1 MKEYYF
7 EELGFF
13 TRSAC
18 EKIKDC
24 LQGYS
29 YMNFDISWSDCAGNC
44 TLIVRTNYD
53 DTEENIK
60 NFFFHC
66 ALNML

>member
-7 EELGFF
+7 EELGYF
-13 TRSAC
+13 TRSTC
-18 EKIKDC
+18 EKIKER

-29 YMNFDISWSDCAGNC
+29 YMNFDISWSDCVGNC
-44 TLIVRTNYD
+44 ILIVKTDYD

-60 NFFFHC
+60 NFFLHC
-66 ALNML
+66 ALTVI